1 MDTQSDNSSMIGGAA
16 IRNDFYNYII
26 NDDFPCIMAQTVM
39 RTDHVQ
45 FKTYTGLGAKATAS
59 RILTDLGKYL
69 RSYDF
74 DSNEFFTFIAAFPAS
89 EPLTEEAFEA
99 RLWQQ
104 LQYLHEEDQEE
115 WDPTVS
121 RKPESNSF
129 SFSLLGRAFYIVG
142 IHPGSSRIARR
153 SPVPA
158 IVFNLHHQ
166 FERLRDMGSYD
177 TIRDKIRERDLALQ
191 GSINPMLSNFGEK
204 SEARQYSGMA
214 VGAEWQCP
222 FKHK

>member
-1 MDTQSDNSSMIGGAA
+1 MDTQSDNSAMTGGAA

-26 NDDFPCIMAQTVM
+26 NDGFPCIMAQTVM

-45 FKTYTGLGAKATAS
+45 FKTYREFGARATAPC
-59 RILTDLGKYL
+59 ILTDLGEYL
-69 RSYDF
+69 KNYDF
-74 DSNEFFTFIAAFPAS
+74 ESNEFFTFIAAFPAS

-99 RLWQQ
+99 LLWQQ
-104 LQYLHEEDQEE
+104 LQYLHEEDQVE
-115 WDPTVS
+115 WDSAVS
-121 RKPESNSF
+121 RSPDSNNF
-129 SFSLLGRAFYIVG
+129 SFSLLGKAFYVVG
-142 IHPGSSRIARR
+142 LHPDSSRIARR

-166 FERLRDMGSYD
+166 FERLRDMGTYD

-204 SEARQYSGMA
+204 SEARQYSGRA
-214 VGAEWQCP
+214 VGEAWQCP